1 MAADGI
7 DGVMPRAV
15 TEPETGEAFAEALAQ
30 ASRER
35 LQTVIRGGG
44 TKIGW
49 GRPPAAVDLVV
60 GTTRLNRLLAHR
72 AGDLTATVQA
82 GMRLRD
88 LNEALRGARQWLP
101 VETAFEG
108 ATVGGVVATND
119 AGPSRHRNGT
129 PRDLT
134 IGVTLALT
142 DGRLVKAGGTV
153 VKNVAG
159 YDLGKLVSGSHG
171 TLAGIVDVTFK
182 LVPVPQA
189 SSTLL
194 AMYRD
199 PARMAGDVATLAA
212 SQVEPAAFDIRMD
225 ATAGPTYSVLLR
237 VATSPAATDAQMAT
251 ARALISGDTTVLTG
265 DTERALWDD
274 QIEAPW
280 REGAAVVRLSWLPTN
295 LSEVLRLL
303 GDLHR
308 SGTPAALHARAMGTG
323 LVRLAGGARQEAAAI
338 ARLRASLTVGHVAV
352 LRAGADVKAAVDVWG
367 PPRESD
373 RVALAVKQMFDPAG
387 MLNAGRGPI

>member
-1 MAADGI
+1 
-7 DGVMPRAV
+7 MPRAV

-182 LVPVPQA
+182 LVPIPQA
-189 SSTLL
+189 SSTLVAVYADAAAL
-194 AMYRD
+194 ARD
-199 PARMAGDVATLAA
+199 AGALSG

-225 ATAGPTYSVLLR
+225 AAAGPTYSLLLR

-265 DTERALWDD
+265 DAERALWDD

-280 REGAAVVRLSWLPTN
+280 RDGAAVVRLSWLPTN
-295 LSEVLRLL
+295 LAEVLRLL
-303 GDLHR
+303 EDLHR

-323 LVRLAGGARQEAAAI
+323 LVRLAGDARQEAAAI
-338 ARLRASLTVGHVAV
+338 ARLRASLSVGHVAV

-373 RVALAVKQMFDPAG
+373 KVALAVKQMFDPAG